1 MNMRRCRWIALGA
14 PIMLAVIIGPGAVR
28 AQAVDEAA
36 VKELKQT
43 IAEQQL
49 QISQQQQLL
58 QVQSIVLDG
67 LQQQVVE
74 ARKESLRGAARK
86 RSRGRRIGRRG
97 LIRLHP

>member
-1 MNMRRCRWIALGA
+1 MKLRRCRWIALGA
-14 PIMLAVIIGPGAVR
+14 PIMLALIIGPGAVR
-28 AQAVDEAA
+28 AQAVDQAA
-36 VKELKQT
+36 VEALQQT

-58 QVQSIVLDG
+58 QVQTILLDG

-74 ARKESLRGAARK
+74 DRQISLQRAARK
-86 RSRGRRIGRRG
+86 RSRGRRVGRHR